1 MARFDRLTVLNT
13 IMAEAVMPLF
23 NTADPAIAVQVVGAL
38 ANAGVRTLEM
48 TNRGAF
54 AIEVFSPMIKECARL
69 YPDMIIGVG
78 TIDDPATAALY
89 IQHGAN
95 FVIGPTF
102 NPDVARL
109 CNRHKIAYL
118 PGCGTVSEIA
128 QAEEY
133 GSEIIKVFPGETLGP
148 KFIKAVLGPR
158 PWSRLMPTG
167 GVEPEKESLKAWFEA
182 GACAVGMGSKL
193 VRADWIKVGNFD
205 ALTDLARTTLALI
218 REVRGK

>member
-48 TNRGAF
+48 TNRGVF